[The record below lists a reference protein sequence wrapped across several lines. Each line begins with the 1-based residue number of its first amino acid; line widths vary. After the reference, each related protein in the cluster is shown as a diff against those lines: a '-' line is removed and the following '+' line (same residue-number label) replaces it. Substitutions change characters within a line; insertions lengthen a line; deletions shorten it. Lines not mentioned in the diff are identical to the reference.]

1 MKKGRLHTGL
11 RLTLWLVIVMLI
23 NNMLNIHN
31 KNMGANDNFN
41 EVQSFLELAMLMVDA
56 DNEIADMEDEDSGSV
71 SLFKAW
77 FCHSLPQIE
86 FFSLTEKITHSNYV
100 CNYQSPTQKIST
112 PPPRLS

>member
-31 KNMGANDNFN
+31 KSMGVRDDFN
-41 EVQSFLELAMLMVDA
+41 EVQSFVELAMLMLDA
-56 DNEIADMEDEDSGSV
+56 DNEIADMEDEDSSSV
-71 SLFKAW
+71 SFLKAW

-86 FFSLTEKITHSNYV
+86 FFSLTETITHRNYT
-100 CNYQSPTQKIST
+100 CIYQSPIQNIST